1 MPSQSAPRMRLWRA
15 ALLRGLGFFGF
26 WLLLA
31 KPSAGTWPPAGWTDG
46 AVALLAAALATWTSL
61 RLLPPGA
68 GRIRYG
74 ALFRLVGRFLW
85 QSLVAGIDVARRVFD
100 PRLPLK
106 PGYLAYPVRLPDGP
120 RRAAFGALT
129 SLMPGT
135 LPVGDDADGAL
146 VYHCLD
152 LDQPVASGLARD
164 EALMTEAS
172 GGEPGRD

>member
-1 MPSQSAPRMRLWRA
+1 VSWRA
-15 ALLRGLGFFGF
+15 VLLRGAGFFGF

-31 KPSAGTWPPAGWTDG
+31 KPSAGSWPPAGWTDV
-46 AVALLAAALATWTSL
+46 AVGLLATALATWTSL
-61 RLLPPGA
+61 RLLPPGP

-74 ALFRLVGRFLW
+74 ALFRLAGRFLW

-100 PRLPLK
+100 PRLPLE

-152 LDQPVASGLARD
+152 LPQPIASGLARD
-164 EALMTEAS
+164 EALMTEAW
-172 GGEPGRD
+172 GGESGRD